1 MATKSKL
8 SPGRIILSIIIL
20 LVAAYFGVD
29 LTNSTDGPPLNPS
42 VAQSNATT
50 QQSAQSASS
59 TKSKQTQSIANSQRE
74 LVSLAKSQRLGQ
86 MVEFRARVVKILND
100 DNEGSRHQRFLL
112 AVDYEPSPTDSILV
126 AHNIDLAPRVPVEEG
141 SVIRIYGQYEWNDR
155 GGVIHWTHHDPRGRH
170 AEGWIELD
178 GIRYD

>member
-8 SPGRIILSIIIL
+8 SPGRIILSIGVL

-29 LTNSTDGPPLNPS
+29 LTNSTDGTPLNPS
-42 VAQSNATT
+42 VEQSNAPA

-59 TKSKQTQSIANSQRE
+59 TESKQTQSIADTQRD
-74 LVSLAKSQRLGQ
+74 LVSLAKSQRSGE